1 MRVRLGTSSPLP
13 FWERGQTAF
22 LREDWWG
29 EMRALVQMVGSDS
42 AVASCLQDSAKLIAP
57 AATYP
62 FLLANLAQEAP
73 LLIVTSSSR
82 SAEDLANELREL
94 HNHVLEFPAWETLP
108 HERLSPRSDTVARRL
123 ATLADLAA
131 GNNEKT
137 IVVAP
142 IRAVIHRFIADLASQ
157 PLQSLEIGSEV
168 DLTSL
173 ITNLTNLAYTRT
185 DLVEKRGEFAVRGG
199 IVDLFLPLSE
209 HPVRIDFF
217 GDEIEELS
225 YFDVASQ
232 RTTNPVVGA
241 LKILPCREL
250 LLTSDIRTRAES
262 AKSKYPAALEIL
274 DRVAQGISTE
284 GMESLIPILID
295 QTETI
300 LQRMPQGSEV
310 IFIDDERIRMR
321 TIDLLATNEEFF
333 EAAWSHAAL
342 GAVAPLPVTD
352 ATYLSWDELKN
363 EVLRCQLTSR
373 ALNPFGSDL
382 DKSADFLDFQAI
394 DPLRADM
401 DRAISTLQSAV
412 DAGFSIIFSAA
423 GQGMAERYAGIFR
436 SADLPVVVVPELRAV
451 PTKGSIHIT
460 QSAIAHGFTSQSA
473 RILFITERDLTGS
486 KASAKDGVRMPS
498 KRKQAV
504 DPLELRAGDFVVH
517 EQHGIGRYV
526 EMVQRTIGGVTRE
539 YLVIEYAPA
548 KRGQPGDRVFVP
560 TDTLEQVSKYIGGE
574 SPTVHRIG
582 SGEWQKAKGRARKAV
597 KQIAGELIRLYAAR
611 TSSPG
616 FAFSPDTP
624 WQRELEDAFSYIET
638 PDQLSTIEEVK
649 RDMEKP
655 YPMDRIICGDVGYG
669 KTEIA
674 IRAAF
679 KAVQDGKQVAVLVP
693 TTLLVQQHEK
703 TFAERYAGFPIRVAG
718 LSRFNTAKESK
729 EILAEL
735 TAGSVDVVIGTH
747 RLLSQDVVFKDLGL
761 VVVDEEQRFG
771 VEQKES
777 LKKMRTTVDVLAMSA
792 TPIPRTLEMAV
803 TGIREMSTITTPPEE
818 RHPILTYVGAA
829 EDAQIRAA
837 IHRELL
843 RDGQVFYIHNRVESI
858 DRAASKIQEL
868 VPEARIRI
876 AHGQMSEGALEDVIL
891 AFWNRDFDVLVCTT
905 IVESGLDI
913 QNANT
918 LIVERA
924 DNFGLSQLHQLRG
937 RVGRGRDRAYAYFL
951 YPPDQPLTEVALD
964 RLKTIATNTDLGAG
978 MRVALKDLEIRGAGN
993 LLGGEQ
999 SGHIADVGFDLYMRM
1014 VGEAVNDYKTGIID
1028 KEEEVHECKVELPIN
1043 AHLSE
1048 LYVPGERLRLDLYR
1062 RLADVAKPED
1072 VQSIREELLDRFG
1085 ELPEEAQALLAVAQ
1099 LRALAKSHGIREVVA
1114 TGKFL
1119 RLAPLTLP
1127 ESRQLRLT
1135 RLYPGSLY
1143 KGPTRTALV
1152 TLPKNP
1158 AWNPSKPTA
1167 EIVDTSLLTWVTEV
1181 VDQLTKASTT

>member
-1 MRVRLGTSSPLP
+1 
-13 FWERGQTAF
+13 
-22 LREDWWG
+22 
-29 EMRALVQMVGSDS
+29 MRALVQMIGSES
-42 AVASCLQDSAKLIAP
+42 AVASCLHDSKKIIAP
-57 AATYP
+57 ASTYP
-62 FLLANLAQEAP
+62 FLLAKVAEKSS
-73 LLIVTSSSR
+73 LLVITSSSR
-82 SAEDLANELREL
+82 SAEDLASELREL
-94 HNHVLEFPAWETLP
+94 HPSVLEFPAWETLP

-123 ATLADLAA
+123 ATLADLAMQ
-131 GNNEKT
+131 NIEKT

-142 IRAVIHRFIADLASQ
+142 IRAVIHRFIAGLASQ

-168 DLTSL
+168 DLTTL
-173 ITNLTNLAYTRT
+173 ITNLTELAYTRT

-232 RTTNPVVGA
+232 RTTSPVIGQ
-241 LKILPCREL
+241 LTILPCREL
-250 LLTSDIRTRAES
+250 LLTSDIRKRAES
-262 AKSKYPAALEIL
+262 AKSKYPAAFEIL

-284 GMESLIPILID
+284 GMESLIPILVD
-295 QTETI
+295 ETETI
-300 LQRMPQGSEV
+300 FQRMPKETEV
-310 IFIDDERIRMR
+310 IYIDDERIRMR

-342 GAVAPLPVTD
+342 GATAPLPVTD
-352 ATYLSWDELKN
+352 ETYLSWDALTE
-363 EVLRCQLTSR
+363 EIARCKLSSR

-382 DKSADFLDFQAI
+382 DKDATFLDFQAI

-401 DRAISTLQSAV
+401 DRAINALQSAV
-412 DAGFSIIFSAA
+412 DSGFSIIFSAA

-436 SADLPVVVVPELRAV
+436 NADLPVVIVPELRAI
-451 PTKGSIHIT
+451 PTKASVHIT
-460 QSAIAHGFTSQSA
+460 QSAIAHGFTSHSA

-486 KASAKDGVRMPS
+486 KASAKDGARMPS

-526 EMVQRTIGGVTRE
+526 EMVQRSIGGVTRE

-703 TFAERYAGFPIRVAG
+703 TFAERYAGFPLRVAG
-718 LSRFNTAKESK
+718 LSRFNSAKESK
-729 EILAEL
+729 DILAEL
-735 TAGSVDVVIGTH
+735 AAGSVDVVIGTH
-747 RLLSQDVVFKDLGL
+747 RLLSQDVIFKDLGL

-858 DRAASKIQEL
+858 DRAAAKIQEL

-913 QNANT
+913 ANANT

-1028 KEEEVHECKVELPIN
+1028 KEEEAHECKVELPIN
-1043 AHLSE
+1043 AHLAES
-1048 LYVPGERLRLDLYR
+1048 YVPGERLRLDLYR
-1062 RLADVAKPED
+1062 RLADVAKPAD

-1085 ELPEEAQALLAVAQ
+1085 ELPEEANALLAVAQ

-1127 ESRQLRLT
+1127 ESRQLRLA

-1143 KGPTRTALV
+1143 KGPTRTALI

-1158 AWNPSKPTA
+1158 AWNPSKPVA

>member
-1 MRVRLGTSSPLP
+1 
-13 FWERGQTAF
+13 
-22 LREDWWG
+22 
-29 EMRALVQMVGSDS
+29 MRALVQMIGSDS
-42 AVASCLQDSAKLIAP
+42 AVASCLHESKKIIAP
-57 AATYP
+57 APTYP
-62 FLLANLAQEAP
+62 FLLAKIAETSS

-94 HNHVLEFPAWETLP
+94 HNKVLEFPAWETLP

-123 ATLADLAA
+123 ATLADLVTA
-131 GNNEKT
+131 NDENT

-157 PLQSLEIGSEV
+157 PLQTLEIGSEV
-168 DLTSL
+168 DLTTL
-173 ITNLTNLAYTRT
+173 ITDLTELAYTRT

-225 YFDVASQ
+225 YFDVSSQ
-232 RTTNPVVGA
+232 RTTTPVIGKLA
-241 LKILPCREL
+241 ILPCREL
-250 LLTSDIRTRAES
+250 LLTSEIRERAEG
-262 AKSKYPAALEIL
+262 AKTKYPAALEIL

-284 GMESLIPILID
+284 GMESLIPILVD
-295 QTETI
+295 ETETI
-300 LQRMPQGSEV
+300 LQRMPKGTEV
-310 IFIDDERIRMR
+310 VFIDDERIRMR

-342 GAVAPLPVTD
+342 GAAVPLPVTD
-352 ATYLSWDELKN
+352 STYLSWEDLSE
-363 EVLRCQLTSR
+363 ESARCRLAVR
-373 ALNPFGSDL
+373 ALNPYGSDL
-382 DKSADFLDFQAI
+382 DSDATFLDFQPI

-436 SADLPVVVVPELRAV
+436 NADLPVVIVPELRAI
-451 PTKGSIHIT
+451 PTKASVHIT
-460 QSAIAHGFTSQSA
+460 QSAIAHGFTSHTA

-486 KASAKDGVRMPS
+486 KASAKDGARMPS

-526 EMVQRTIGGVTRE
+526 EMVQRTIGGITRE

-703 TFAERYAGFPIRVAG
+703 TFAERYAGFPLRVAG
-718 LSRFNTAKESK
+718 LSRFNSAKESK
-729 EILAEL
+729 DILAEL
-735 TAGSVDVVIGTH
+735 AAGSVDVVIGTH

-858 DRAASKIQEL
+858 DRAAAKIQEL

-891 AFWNRDFDVLVCTT
+891 EFWNRDFDVLVCTT

-913 QNANT
+913 ANANT

-951 YPPDQPLTEVALD
+951 YQPDQPLTEVALD

-1028 KEEEVHECKVELPIN
+1028 KEEETYECKVELPIN
-1043 AHLSE
+1043 AHLAE
-1048 LYVPGERLRLDLYR
+1048 NYVPGERLRLDLYR
-1062 RLADVAKPED
+1062 RLADVAKPAD

-1085 ELPEEAQALLAVAQ
+1085 ELPEEANALLAVAQ

-1127 ESRQLRLT
+1127 ESRQLRLV
-1135 RLYPGSLY
+1135 RLYPGSIY
-1143 KGPTRTALV
+1143 KGPTRTALI

-1158 AWNPSKPTA
+1158 AWNPSKPVA

>member
-1 MRVRLGTSSPLP
+1 
-13 FWERGQTAF
+13 
-22 LREDWWG
+22 
-29 EMRALVQMVGSDS
+29 MRALVQMIGSES
-42 AVASCLQDSAKLIAP
+42 AVASCLHDSKKIIAP
-57 AATYP
+57 ASTYP
-62 FLLANLAQEAP
+62 FLLAKVAEKSS
-73 LLIVTSSSR
+73 LLVITSSSR
-82 SAEDLANELREL
+82 SAEDLASELREL
-94 HNHVLEFPAWETLP
+94 HPSVLEFPAWETLP

-123 ATLADLAA
+123 ATLADLAMQ
-131 GNNEKT
+131 NIEKT

-142 IRAVIHRFIADLASQ
+142 IRAVIHRFIAGLASQ

-168 DLTSL
+168 DLTTL
-173 ITNLTNLAYTRT
+173 ITNLTELAYTRT

-232 RTTNPVVGA
+232 RTTSPVIGQ
-241 LKILPCREL
+241 LTILPCREL
-250 LLTSDIRTRAES
+250 LLTSDIRRRAED

-284 GMESLIPILID
+284 GMESLIPILVD
-295 QTETI
+295 ETETI
-300 LQRMPQGSEV
+300 FQRMPKETEV
-310 IFIDDERIRMR
+310 IYIDDERIRMR

-342 GAVAPLPVTD
+342 GATAPLPVTD
-352 ATYLSWDELKN
+352 ETYLSWDALTE
-363 EVLRCQLTSR
+363 EIARCKLSSR

-382 DKSADFLDFQAI
+382 DKDATFLDFQAI

-401 DRAISTLQSAV
+401 DRAINALQSAV
-412 DAGFSIIFSAA
+412 DSGFSIIFSAA

-436 SADLPVVVVPELRAV
+436 NADLPVVIVPELRAI
-451 PTKGSIHIT
+451 PTKASVHIT
-460 QSAIAHGFTSQSA
+460 QSAIAHGFTSHSA

-486 KASAKDGVRMPS
+486 KASAKDGARMPS

-526 EMVQRTIGGVTRE
+526 EMVQRSIGGVTRE

-703 TFAERYAGFPIRVAG
+703 TFAERYAGFPLRVAG
-718 LSRFNTAKESK
+718 LSRFNSAKESK
-729 EILAEL
+729 DILAEL
-735 TAGSVDVVIGTH
+735 AAGSVDVVIGTH
-747 RLLSQDVVFKDLGL
+747 RLLSQDVIFKDLGL

-858 DRAASKIQEL
+858 DRAAAKIQEL

-913 QNANT
+913 ANANT

-1028 KEEEVHECKVELPIN
+1028 KEEEAHECKVELPIN
-1043 AHLSE
+1043 AHLAES
-1048 LYVPGERLRLDLYR
+1048 YVPGERLRLDLYR
-1062 RLADVAKPED
+1062 RLADVAKPAD

-1085 ELPEEAQALLAVAQ
+1085 ELPEEANALLAVAQ

-1127 ESRQLRLT
+1127 ESRQLRLA

-1143 KGPTRTALV
+1143 KGPTRTALI

-1158 AWNPSKPTA
+1158 AWNPSKPVA